1 MGDFHQTGV
10 ISTLPRFP
18 VSSLERLEADLERF
32 SETRPITLILPSL
45 ISELDRPALG
55 RIVTELK
62 EVKYLHQIIVSLDKA
77 DGDGFQRA
85 KDFFGALPQD
95 VKIIWNEG
103 ARLGRLYDLLD
114 QYGLKIGNGGTG
126 ISHPSSLAVSGPGV
140 GYA

>member
-18 VSSLERLEADLERF
+18 AASLERLEADLERF
-32 SETRPITLILPSL
+32 SEAKPITLILPSL

-77 DGDGFQRA
+77 DGDGFRRA
-85 KDFFGALPQD
+85 RDFFGALPQD
-95 VKIIWNEG
+95 VKIIWHDG
-103 ARLGRLYDLLD
+103 DRIQSLYGRLNAC
-114 QYGLKIGNGGTG
+114 GLKTGTSG
-126 ISHPSSLAVSGPGV
+126 KGRGVWASL
-140 GYA
+140 GYALAD